1 MLSQAE
7 RDLHVQGTAPIL
19 RHGGHMPD
27 VLAAADR
34 QAPPSPQGELGG
46 WEGYVGYV
54 GDAAPQHAEAIVHI
68 HWGICTWVP
77 GQLDG
82 ASHSVAP

>member
-1 MLSQAE
+1 ML
-7 RDLHVQGTAPIL
+7 VQGAASIL
-19 RHGGHMPD
+19 RQGGRLAD

-34 QAPPSPQGELGG
+34 QGLASPRGELGG
-46 WEGYVGYV
+46 WEGYVG
-54 GDAAPQHAEAIVHI
+54 GAPPVHPDPIVHI

-82 ASHSVAP
+82 EC

>member
-1 MLSQAE
+1 
-7 RDLHVQGTAPIL
+7 
-19 RHGGHMPD
+19 MPD

-34 QAPPSPQGELGG
+34 QAPASPPGELGG
-46 WEGYVGYV
+46 WEGYVG
-54 GDAAPQHAEAIVHI
+54 GAAPQHTEAIVHI

-82 ASHSVAP
+82 ASHNLAPLYLSFLPRPGSGACPESQVL